1 MLTLGQALVC
11 DSGRGHGAGLVYRNK
26 CIEIA
31 VFIDPVQTMTRQF
44 GTADLA
50 PAQHVA
56 KCGEAVLVEHGKAG
70 QVRFLCVTATP
81 GMGLFNNP
89 GNEV

>member
-1 MLTLGQALVC
+1 
-11 DSGRGHGAGLVYRNK
+11 
-26 CIEIA
+26 
-31 VFIDPVQTMTRQF
+31 MTRQF